1 MRPERFRY
9 EMNLAFD
16 EWFKTRSTKRFH
28 SLMREMERV
37 WKKLSKQENDYR
49 TGEETYGYS
58 DVETIEYNMLYIS
71 YRYLCAFRLKWI
83 IDGIKNKK
91 I

>member
-16 EWFKTRSTKRFH
+16 EWFKSRSTKRFR

-37 WKKLSKQENDYR
+37 WVKWSKEEGDYR

-58 DVETIEYNMLYIS
+58 DIESIENDMLYIS
-71 YRYLCAFRLKWI
+71 DRYRCAFRLKWI
-83 IDGIKNKK
+83 IDGIKNNK